1 MQENSDKSLERPAA
15 KPSAK
20 TLRGPTGGNAQR
32 RSNKQRSE
40 STRSALISAARRLFV
55 EKGYAETGTP
65 EIVAA
70 AQVTRGALYHHFADK
85 ADLFRATLREEA
97 RAVADHIEQET
108 EEARSALEAM
118 TRGADSYFAAM
129 SVPGR
134 VRLLLLDGPA
144 VLGHAE
150 MAEIDQETGGEE
162 LRQGL
167 AYAMEKGA
175 LAPLPLEAMTSI
187 LSAAFDRAALAIA
200 QGAPAE
206 DYKAAIRRMLEGLL
220 KRA

>member
-1 MQENSDKSLERPAA
+1 MQEQSDKR
-15 KPSAK
+15 SAGESSK
-20 TLRGPTGGNAQR
+20 SQSGR
-32 RSNKQRSE
+32 RSNQQRSE
-40 STRSALISAARRLFV
+40 SMRRTLIAAARRLFV

-97 RAVADHIEQET
+97 RAVADQIERET
-108 EEARSALEAM
+108 EGALSALEAM

-129 SVPGR
+129 AVPGR
-134 VRLLLLDGPA
+134 ARLLLLDGPA
-144 VLGHAE
+144 VLGPAE
-150 MAEIDQETGGEE
+150 MAEIDKETGGEE

-167 AYAMEKGA
+167 AFAVEKGA
-175 LAPLPLEAMTSI
+175 LAPVPLDAMTAI

-200 QGAPAE
+200 EGAAAD
-206 DYKAAIRRMLEGLL
+206 DYKAAIRTLL
-220 KRA
+220 KALVVKG

>member
-1 MQENSDKSLERPAA
+1 MQGQSDKRSGAQAA
-15 KPSAK
+15 KASS
-20 TLRGPTGGNAQR
+20 GR
-32 RSNKQRSE
+32 RSNEQRSE
-40 STRSALISAARRLFV
+40 SMRKALIAAARRLFV

-97 RAVADHIEQET
+97 KAVAQRIERET
-108 EEARSALEAM
+108 EGEFSALEAM
-118 TRGADSYFAAM
+118 TQGAESYFAAM
-129 SVPGR
+129 AVPGR
-134 VRLLLLDGPA
+134 ARLLLLDGPA

-150 MAEIDQETGGEE
+150 MAEIDRETGGEE

-167 AYAMEKGA
+167 AFAVEQGA
-175 LAPLPLEAMTSI
+175 LAPVPLDAMAAI

-200 QGAPAE
+200 EGGVAE
-206 DYKAAIRRMLEGLL
+206 DYKAAIRTLL
-220 KRA
+220 AALLVKA